1 MIGGAALL
9 IALALGLGVWV
20 SQSGRA
26 ASGAPAHEGEGDA
39 VAGGGIAG
47 ASPRETGEPGG
58 RPAPRRFEADGGIAR
73 LPAPPRGLPVPPGLP
88 GGRTR
93 ESAPSVLPGPEAQGG
108 TPDAERSAGWRL
120 GQARARIA
128 TVEPRIARMRELIAG
143 FEERGETEAA
153 QRQRV
158 IMQRFETRLAELR
171 TEETELATQAQSD
184 GTLGEEQQGFDATHV
199 ADRPPI
205 PVAAPPSPAASP

>member
-9 IALALGLGVWV
+9 AALALGLGVWMSQGNQPV
-20 SQSGRA
+20 SGGSSPR
-26 ASGAPAHEGEGDA
+26 GEGGA
-39 VAGGGIAG
+39 VGSGGVG
-47 ASPRETGEPGG
+47 ASSREAGEPGVRSG
-58 RPAPRRFEADGGIAR
+58 PRRVEADGGIAR
-73 LPAPPRGLPVPPGLP
+73 ALPPPPRGVAVPPGLP

-93 ESAPSVLPGPEAQGG
+93 EAPPSVLPGPEPQGG
-108 TPDAERSAGWRL
+108 TPDADRSAGWRL

-128 TVEPRIARMRELIAG
+128 IVEPRIARMRELIAG

-158 IMQRFETRLAELR
+158 IMQRFETRLGELR
-171 TEETELATQAQSD
+171 TEETALAAQAQSD

-205 PVAAPPSPAASP
+205 PVAAPPVAAP